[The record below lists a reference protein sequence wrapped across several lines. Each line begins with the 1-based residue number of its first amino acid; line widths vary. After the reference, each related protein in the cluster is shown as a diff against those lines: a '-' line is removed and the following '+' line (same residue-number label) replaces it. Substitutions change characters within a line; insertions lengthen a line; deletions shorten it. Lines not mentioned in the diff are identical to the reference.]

1 MFEKK
6 EHPIKHP
13 FYEDTQLSKEHLILG
28 SQELI
33 GVFKNSLKAHCND
46 YSNRLLEHDSNR

>member
-28 SQELI
+28 SQEPI
-33 GVFKNSLKAHCND
+33 EVFKNSLKAHCND
-46 YSNRLLEHDSNR
+46 YSNRVLEHDSNR